1 MQTTKEAGG
10 ARRRGE
16 VLNPGTME
24 KNAGGVTI
32 SNETMELIRCRARLA
47 DIYTAVSDVLDTI
60 YIGNAVDSEMTA
72 FSKAFS
78 TMTDELQGFIS
89 ESIAARLLDSDFREI

>member
-1 MQTTKEAGG
+1 MQTTKDAGG
-10 ARRRGE
+10 ARRLGG

-32 SNETMELIRCRARLA
+32 SNATMELIRCRARLA
-47 DIYTAVSDVLDTI
+47 DIYAAVSEVLAGI
-60 YIGNAVDSEMTA
+60 YIGTAVDREMAA
-72 FSKAFS
+72 FSNAFS

-89 ESIAARLLDSDFREI
+89 ESIAARLLDSDFREM

>member
-10 ARRRGE
+10 ARRLGE
-16 VLNPGTME
+16 VLNAGTME

-47 DIYTAVSDVLDTI
+47 DIYAAVSEVLAGI
-60 YIGNAVDSEMTA
+60 YIGTAVDREMTA
-72 FSKAFS
+72 FSNAFS
-78 TMTDELQGFIS
+78 TMADELQGFIS
-89 ESIAARLLDSDFREI
+89 ESIAARLLDSDFREM